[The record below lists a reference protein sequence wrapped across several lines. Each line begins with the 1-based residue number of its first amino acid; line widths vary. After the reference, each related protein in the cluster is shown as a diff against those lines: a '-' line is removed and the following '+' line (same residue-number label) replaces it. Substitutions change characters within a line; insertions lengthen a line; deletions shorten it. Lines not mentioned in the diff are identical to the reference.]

1 MSGAW
6 KLAIVLVLVGVGSF
20 FLGYYAVM
28 RFIL

>member
-6 KLAIVLVLVGVGSF
+6 KLAVVLILVGFGSF
-20 FLGYYAVM
+20 WLGYYAVM